1 MIVFYRFILIYILG
15 MLGLRAKTGLKACKT
30 VKVGVKMLFLIK
42 TFLASLFLIFR
53 RRLKQ
58 IYRLAI

>member
-1 MIVFYRFILIYILG
+1 